1 MINLMSVCV
10 VVCMFLCSRFS
21 NPLELKMAA
30 SDPLT
35 VVNLILVFSGN
46 GASVLLSVWRDR
58 NNTDQKEQKGPMEQF
73 LHNGPLGLTEIRE
86 IRIFLMLAS
95 NPIVPFGKS
104 ILLQKRPGSQI
115 RSPLSAVG
123 NLL

>member
-1 MINLMSVCV
+1 
-10 VVCMFLCSRFS
+10 MFLWSRFS

-35 VVNLILVFSGN
+35 VVNLIFVFSGN
-46 GASVLLSVWRDR
+46 SVSVLLSVQWDC
-58 NNTDQKEQKGPMEQF
+58 NNTDQKEEKRANETVF
-73 LHNGPLGLTEIRE
+73 ACGPLGLTEIRE

-95 NPIVPFGKS
+95 NPIVPSGKS
-104 ILLQKRPGSQI
+104 IQLQNRPVSQI
-115 RSPLSAVG
+115 RFPWAAVG